1 MSANNTN
8 NHDYRSIK
16 SPVGTGGTNPGD
28 QATLK
33 PSRKPTQKVED
44 LSLNNLRR
52 SNEVTEK
59 SKISPEKVSVGT
71 IAVPTDTFVIEQKSA
86 EQSKVKLEEKI
97 DYAAATPKQRKQEKK
112 AEKDRELLSSDR
124 WLLRNGHGL
133 TYIGIFLF
141 TLVLYF
147 RPYELFPVLSSLS
160 SIAFILAIATL
171 LIYLP
176 TQLSSEGSLT
186 ILSTE
191 VKCILFITFWAL
203 LTMPVA
209 KSPGMAWETFNDS
222 FNKVVLMF
230 IVMVNTLRT
239 PARLKGLMWLSIAVG
254 VMLSFQAV
262 ELYRAGNFAVEGYRV
277 SVQYGGMFG
286 NPNDLAMHLVIVTP
300 LAFALGMAAKK
311 LPARLLYFGTTILLV
326 IGNMVTQSRG
336 AFLALIAVAAVLV
349 WKLGK
354 KQRFKVTLIS
364 VVVGILFIAAAP
376 GDYGIRVLSIFI
388 PSLDPVGSSDQRK
401 ELLQLSLIVTAR
413 NPWGIGLGNFPI
425 VGIKNL
431 QTHNSYTQVS
441 SELGL
446 LCLACYLV
454 FIVSPLRKLAAIER
468 RLFADEDTN
477 WLYYMAIGVQ
487 ASIVAYMVAS
497 FFGAV
502 AYNWFVYYPIAY
514 AVCLR
519 RIYRA
524 DLLEKG
530 IDISGEKRLSNYF
543 KVQKTANYK

>member
-1 MSANNTN
+1 MSADKAKNL
-8 NHDYRSIK
+8 DYK
-16 SPVGTGGTNPGD
+16 SLGGSAKNSDSKNDD

-33 PSRKPTQKVED
+33 PLQKTVQKDFSEKN
-44 LSLNNLRR
+44 LNNLNKKAENIP
-52 SNEVTEK
+52 SEVISEKELLRTEVFVDSANRTKPATKTSSGERQK
-59 SKISPEKVSVGT
+59 SKKE
-71 IAVPTDTFVIEQKSA
+71 
-86 EQSKVKLEEKI
+86 
-97 DYAAATPKQRKQEKK
+97 QRKV
-112 AEKDRELLSSDR
+112 EKDRELLSNDR
-124 WLLRNGHGL
+124 WLNRNGHSL
-133 TYIGIFLF
+133 TYVGIFLF
-141 TLVLYF
+141 TFVLYF
-147 RPYELFPVLSSLS
+147 RPYELIPALSGLN

-203 LTMPVA
+203 LMMPLA
-209 KSPGMAWETFNDS
+209 KSPGTAWETFNDT

-254 VMLSFQAV
+254 MMLSYQAV
-262 ELYRAGNFAVEGYRV
+262 ELYQAGDFAIEGYRV
-277 SVQYGGMFG
+277 SVNYGGMFG
-286 NPNDLAMHLVIVTP
+286 NPNDLAIHLVIVTP
-300 LAFALGMAAKK
+300 IAFAFGMAAKK
-311 LPARLLYFGTTILLV
+311 MSTRLLYFGITFLLV

-336 AFLALIAVAAVLV
+336 GFLALLAVSAMLA

-354 KQRFKVTLIS
+354 KQRFKVVLIS
-364 VVVGILFIAAAP
+364 AVVGVLFIAVAP
-376 GDYGIRVLSIFI
+376 GDYGIRILSIFI

-401 ELLQLSLIVTAR
+401 ELLQISLLVTLR

-425 VGIKNL
+425 VGVRNL
-431 QTHNSYTQVS
+431 QTHNAYTQVS

-446 LCLACYLV
+446 LAFACYV
-454 FIVSPLRKLAAIER
+454 IFIVSPLRKLGAIER
-468 RLFADEDTN
+468 QLFANKETN

-487 ASIVAYMVAS
+487 GSIVAYMVAS

-502 AYNWFVYYPIAY
+502 AYNWFIYYPIAY
-514 AVCLR
+514 AICLR

-524 DLLEKG
+524 DQLQKG
-530 IDISGEKRLSNYF
+530 IEIEGEQRLSNYF
-543 KVQKTANYK
+543 KGQK

>member
-1 MSANNTN
+1 MSANKINSS
-8 NHDYRSIK
+8 DYQPIK
-16 SPVGTGGTNPGD
+16 SPAGKGGTNNGD
-28 QATLK
+28 QAGLK
-33 PSRKPTQKVED
+33 SFQKQNRISED
-44 LSLNNLRR
+44 VSLKNFGNA
-52 SNEVTEK
+52 EVIPATSEFT
-59 SKISPEKVSVGT
+59 PPKVSAAPNVVRTELPVVEQNVEQNKANVTG
-71 IAVPTDTFVIEQKSA
+71 DTNYTET
-86 EQSKVKLEEKI
+86 L
-97 DYAAATPKQRKQEKK
+97 KQRKQAKK
-112 AEKDRELLSSDR
+112 AEKDQELLGGDR
-124 WLLRNGHGL
+124 WLLSNGHGL
-133 TYIGIFLF
+133 TYAGIFLF

-147 RPYELFPVLSSLS
+147 RPYELFPALSGLS
-160 SIAFILAIATL
+160 SIALIIAVATL
-171 LIYLP
+171 LVYLP
-176 TQLSSEGSLT
+176 TQLASEGSLT

-203 LTMPVA
+203 LTMPLA
-209 KSPGMAWETFNDS
+209 KSPGTAWEAFNDT
-222 FNKVVLMF
+222 FNKVVLIF

-239 PARLKGLMWLSIAVG
+239 PARLKWLMWLSIAVG

-262 ELYRAGNFAVEGYRV
+262 ELYQEGKFATEGYRV

-300 LAFALGMAAKK
+300 LAFAFGMAAKN
-311 LPARLLYFGTTILLV
+311 LPIRLLYFGMTFLLV

-336 AFLALIAVAAVLV
+336 AFLALLAVAAVFV
-349 WKLGK
+349 WKFGK
-354 KQRFKVTLIS
+354 KQRFKVMLIAA
-364 VVVGILFIAAAP
+364 VVGVLFIAVAP
-376 GDYGIRVLSIFI
+376 GDYGIRILSIFI

-425 VGIKNL
+425 VGVKNL
-431 QTHNSYTQVS
+431 QTHNAYTQVS
-441 SELGL
+441 SELGV

-454 FIVSPLRKLAAIER
+454 FIVSPLRKLGAIER
-468 RLFADEDTN
+468 RLFADEETN

-487 ASIVAYMVAS
+487 GSIVAYMVAS

-530 IDISGEKRLSNYF
+530 IDIGGEKRLSNYF
-543 KVQKTANYK
+543 KPQKAADCK